1 MLSLMRW
8 NWQQPDWPNFRFRQ
22 ASLADRE
29 AVFLRQG
36 GVVIGTVR
44 HVPDEERLSLVIEL
58 ISTEALKT
66 SEIEGEILDRDSVQS
81 SLRRQFG
88 LQGDGRRVT
97 PAESGIAEM
106 LADLYRR
113 WNDALADATLFRW
126 HQWLMNGRTELRTIG
141 GYRRHEE
148 PMQVVSGRIDRPK
161 VHFEAPPSSAV
172 AEEMARFCRWFN
184 DTSPAGA
191 TPLPALAR
199 AGLAHLYFESIHPF
213 EDGNGRIGR
222 AIAEKALAQ
231 GTGQPSLTAL
241 SLLINRRRKEYYA
254 QLQTA
259 NKTLDVEPWLH
270 WFADLVLAAQAHT
283 LEGLDFLLGNT
294 RLWDRLRGQLN
305 QRQEKALSRLMRAG
319 VDGFEGGLSASK
331 YMALTGAPAAT
342 ARRDLGNLVELGALR
357 RTGQLKGTRY
367 WLPHGQVVSSSEIGD
382 GPTSPRS

>member
-1 MLSLMRW
+1 MRW
-8 NWQQPDWPNFRFRQ
+8 NWQHPDWPNFRFRT
-22 ASLADRE
+22 ALLADRE
-29 AVFLRQG
+29 ALFLRQSG
-36 GVVIGTVR
+36 IVIGTVR
-44 HVPDEERLSLVIEL
+44 HVPDDERLSLVIEL

-88 LQGDGRRVT
+88 LHGDGRRAA
-97 PAESGIAEM
+97 PAEQGISEM

-113 WNDALADATLFRW
+113 WNDTLDDATLFQW
-126 HQWLMNGRTELRTIG
+126 HQWLMQGRAELRAIG

-148 PMQVVSGRIDRPK
+148 PMRVVSGRLDRPK

-172 AEEMARFCRWFN
+172 AAEMARFCHWFN
-184 DTSPAGA
+184 DTNSAGE
-191 TPLPALAR
+191 TPMPSLAR

-231 GTGQPSLTAL
+231 GARQPSLTAL
-241 SLLINRRRKEYYA
+241 SLLIHRRRKEYYA
-254 QLQTA
+254 QLEAA
-259 NKTLDVEPWLH
+259 NKTLDVEPWLD
-270 WFADLVLAAQAHT
+270 WFADLVLAAQDHT
-283 LEGLDFLLGNT
+283 LQGLDFLLANT
-294 RLWDRLRGQLN
+294 RLWDRLRGHLN
-305 QRQEKALSRLMRAG
+305 PRQEKVLSRLMRAG
-319 VDGFEGGLSASK
+319 VDGFDGGLSASK

-367 WLPHGQVVSSSEIGD
+367 WLTHAPNAIDD
-382 GPTSPRS
+382 GNRTEEEDS

>member
-8 NWQQPDWPNFRFRQ
+8 NWQHPDWPHFRFRQ
-22 ASLADRE
+22 ALLANRE
-29 AVFLRQG
+29 ALFLRQG
-36 GVVIGTVR
+36 GMVIGTVR
-44 HVPDEERLSLVIEL
+44 HVPDEEKLSLVIEL

-88 LQGDGRRVT
+88 LQGDGRRVA
-97 PAESGIAEM
+97 PAEQGVAEM

-113 WNDALADATLFRW
+113 WNDALDDATLFRW
-126 HQWLMNGRTELRTIG
+126 HQWLMNGRTEIRTIG

-148 PMQVVSGRIDRPK
+148 PMQVVSGRIDLPK
-161 VHFEAPPSSAV
+161 VHFEAPPSSAL
-172 AEEMARFCRWFN
+172 AAEMARFCRWFN

-191 TPLPALAR
+191 TPLPSLAR

-241 SLLINRRRKEYYA
+241 SLLIHRRRKEYYA
-254 QLQTA
+254 QLEAA
-259 NKTLDVEPWLH
+259 NKTLDVEPWLN
-270 WFADLVLAAQAHT
+270 WFAALVLAAQTHT
-283 LEGLDFLLGNT
+283 LAGLDFLLANT
-294 RLWDRLRGQLN
+294 RLWDRLRGRLN

-319 VDGFEGGLSASK
+319 VDGFAGGLSASK

-342 ARRDLGNLVELGALR
+342 ARRDLGHLVELGALR

-367 WLPHGQVVSSSEIGD
+367 WLSHAHDEFDEGD
-382 GPTSPRS
+382 GIEEKDS